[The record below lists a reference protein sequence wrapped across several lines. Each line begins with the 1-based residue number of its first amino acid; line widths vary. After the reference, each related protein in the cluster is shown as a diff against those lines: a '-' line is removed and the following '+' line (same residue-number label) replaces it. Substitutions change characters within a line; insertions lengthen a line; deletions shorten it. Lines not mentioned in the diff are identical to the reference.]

1 VKVLAIILSTLIVLL
16 SSFPCCQEE
25 GTCDTASFV
34 GTADNHESHDDDHS
48 NNESPC
54 SPFYNCGRCTGFTI
68 NYNFIEFDFLETD
81 LENFEV
87 PYVESLTHEVYFHDL
102 KPPRPF
108 EV

>member
-1 VKVLAIILSTLIVLL
+1 MAIILSTLIVLL
-16 SSFPCCQEE
+16 SSFPCCEEE
-25 GTCDTASFV
+25 GACEAFSFV
-34 GTADNHESHDDDHS
+34 NHTENHESHDDDHS

-54 SPFYNCGRCTGFTI
+54 SPFYDCGRCLGFTI

-81 LENFEV
+81 LEIFEV
-87 PYVESLTHEVYFHDL
+87 PYVESLTCEVYSYDL